1 MTYEELLDRAAH
13 LPVIETELLRV
24 LGEDPRSLSVQI
36 SRWVRSGRLIQ
47 LRRGLY
53 LLPERSR
60 LRPAAVDY
68 LANLIA
74 TPSYVSLERAL
85 SIHGLI
91 PESVHLVQS
100 VTTGR
105 TRTLE
110 TPLSTFVY
118 RHVKRSWF
126 TGYREMQVGESLAL
140 VATPEKAFLDLV
152 YLSSGEFTRARI
164 SELRLQDLERF
175 DPEALVRLAVLEGS
189 ARIARAAR
197 NLVEHIEEE
206 A

>member
-1 MTYEELLDRAAH
+1 MTYEELLDHAAH

-24 LGEDPRSLSVQI
+24 LGEDPLSLSVQI
-36 SRWVRSGRLIQ
+36 SRWVRGGKLIQ

-60 LRPAAVDY
+60 LRPASVDY

-91 PESVHLVQS
+91 PESVPLVQS

-118 RHVKRSWF
+118 RHVKRPWF
-126 TGYREMQVGESLAL
+126 TGYQEMQVGESRAL
-140 VATPEKAFLDLV
+140 VATPDKAFLDLV

-175 DPEALVRLAVLEGS
+175 DPEALMRLAGLVAS
-189 ARIARAAR
+189 ARLERAAR